1 MTSTQKF
8 RSIFCFLF
16 AVGVG
21 AVLTFSFSP
30 VRAYA
35 AEPVTIN
42 AVGDICFTGGHGQS
56 LGKPSALLSKVA
68 PTLRTSDITFG
79 NLETS
84 LSQRGS
90 KWAKTY
96 TFRGPL
102 SAGPALGKAGFD
114 VVSLANNHSLD
125 YGRSA
130 FSDTLS
136 TVRRGGVVVVGAGK
150 NKSQAWE
157 PKIITR
163 KGQKI
168 AFLAFSEITPGAF
181 AATSQHSGTAYT
193 QSISSIVKSVKAARK
208 KADYV
213 VVSMHWG
220 VEKKYDA
227 NARQKSEAHAL
238 INAGADVVLGHHPH
252 RIQGIEYYHGKLIAY
267 SLGNFVFSAASTGST
282 DTYIL
287 SLTLG
292 NGKVVKASARPVV
305 IVSGQPR
312 ITPLSS
318 TSGKRIVK
326 VLTQKSKA
334 RKTHVAQTKT
344 SLIFN
349 P

>member
-1 MTSTQKF
+1 MISIHNKRGSF
-8 RSIFCFLF
+8 RGIIAILACVALSLLIHPTTVF
-16 AVGVG
+16 A
-21 AVLTFSFSP
+21 AQPITMS
-30 VRAYA
+30 
-35 AEPVTIN
+35 

-56 LGKPSALLSKVA
+56 LGKPSTLLSKVA
-68 PTLRTSDITFG
+68 PTLRASDIAFG

-84 LSQRGS
+84 LSNRGS

-96 TFRGPL
+96 TFRGPI
-102 SAGPALGKAGFD
+102 SAGPVLGKAGFD

-130 FSDTLS
+130 FSDTLA
-136 TVRRGGVVVVGAGK
+136 TVHRGGVVPVGAGK
-150 NKSQAWE
+150 NKAQAWE

-163 KGQKI
+163 NGQKV

-181 AATSQHSGTAYT
+181 AASSQHSGTAYT
-193 QSISSIVKSVKAARK
+193 QSIGSIVKAVKSANK

-238 INAGADVVLGHHPH
+238 VNAGADVVLGHHPH
-252 RIQGIEYYHGKLIAY
+252 RIQGIEYYRGKLIAY

-292 NGKVVKASARPVV
+292 NRKVIKASARPVV

-312 ITPLSS
+312 ITSLRS

-334 RKTHVAQTKT
+334 RKTHVTQTKT
-344 SLIFN
+344 SLVFN

>member
-1 MTSTQKF
+1 MISMQKI
-8 RSIFCFLF
+8 RSIGCFLF
-16 AVGVG
+16 IMCASV
-21 AVLTFSFSP
+21 ALTLSFFP
-30 VRAYA
+30 MRAFA
-35 AEPVTIN
+35 AEPITIN

-56 LGKPSALLSKVA
+56 LGKPSVLLSKVA

-84 LSQRGS
+84 LSNRGS

-96 TFRGPL
+96 SFRGPV

-130 FSDTLS
+130 FSDTLA
-136 TVRRGGVVVVGAGK
+136 TVRRGGVVPVGAGK
-150 NKSQAWE
+150 NKAQAWE

-163 KGQKI
+163 NGQKV

-181 AATSQHSGTAYT
+181 AASSQHSGTAYT
-193 QSISSIVKSVKAARK
+193 QSIGSIVKAVKSANK

-252 RIQGIEYYHGKLIAY
+252 RIQGIEYYRGKLIAY

-292 NGKVVKASARPVV
+292 NGKVINASARPVV

-312 ITPLSS
+312 VTSLSS

-334 RKTHVAQTKT
+334 RKTHVTQTKT
-344 SLIFN
+344 SLVFN